1 MIRFILADRQEITS
15 FAIKH
20 LLESLGHHNIRHAAD
35 KAEVMEQL
43 REHEQSVVVIDY
55 TLFDISDASNLII
68 ISQRFPEAHW
78 VLFSDD
84 LTESFLREIVFQSH
98 SVSVVFKDAPLHEI
112 RDTLRYAAD
121 GRRYLSPR
129 VSEILLSHQGGEE
142 QQHSPLTATEKEIVA
157 AIAEGKTTRE
167 IADERF
173 LSTHTVNTHRKNIF
187 RKLGVN
193 TAIEAIR
200 VARRAGWISES
211 DYNI

>member
-1 MIRFILADRQEITS
+1 MIRFILADRQEITN
-15 FAIKH
+15 FAIKN
-20 LLESLGHHNIRHAAD
+20 LLESLGHHDIRHAAD

-43 REHEQSVVVIDY
+43 REHEQSVVVLDY
-55 TLFDISDASNLII
+55 TPFDISDASNLII
-68 ISQRFPEAHW
+68 ITQRFPEAHW
-78 VLFSDD
+78 VLFSED

-98 SVSVVFKDAPLHEI
+98 SVSIVFKDAPIYEI
-112 RDTLRYAAD
+112 RDTLRHAAE

-142 QQHSPLTATEKEIVA
+142 QQRSPLTATEKEIVR

-167 IADERF
+167 IAEERF

-200 VARRAGWISES
+200 VAHRAGWIQDS

>member
-1 MIRFILADRQEITS
+1 M
-15 FAIKH
+15 
-20 LLESLGHHNIRHAAD
+20 
-35 KAEVMEQL
+35 
-43 REHEQSVVVIDY
+43 
-55 TLFDISDASNLII
+55 
-68 ISQRFPEAHW
+68 
-78 VLFSDD
+78 LFSED

-98 SVSVVFKDAPLHEI
+98 SVSIVFKDAPIYEI
-112 RDTLRYAAD
+112 RDTLRHAAD

-142 QQHSPLTATEKEIVA
+142 QQRSPLTATEKEIVR

-167 IADERF
+167 IAEERF

-200 VARRAGWISES
+200 VAHRAGWIQDS

>member
-1 MIRFILADRQEITS
+1 
-15 FAIKH
+15 
-20 LLESLGHHNIRHAAD
+20 
-35 KAEVMEQL
+35 MEQL

-129 VSEILLSHQGGEE
+129 VSEILLSRQGGEE

-167 IADERF
+167 IADKRF

-193 TAIEAIR
+193 TAHEVTKYALR
-200 VARRAGWISES
+200 CGLVDSSEF
-211 DYNI
+211 YI

>member
-1 MIRFILADRQEITS
+1 
-15 FAIKH
+15 
-20 LLESLGHHNIRHAAD
+20 
-35 KAEVMEQL
+35 MEQL

-84 LTESFLREIVFQSH
+84 LTETFLREIVFQSH

-129 VSEILLSHQGGEE
+129 VSEILLSRQGGEE
-142 QQHSPLTATEKEIVA
+142 QQQSPLTATEKEIVA

>member
-1 MIRFILADRQEITS
+1 MIRFILADRQEITN
-15 FAIKH
+15 FAIKN
-20 LLESLGHHNIRHAAD
+20 LLESLGHHDIRHAAD

-43 REHEQSVVVIDY
+43 REHEQSVVVLDY

-68 ISQRFPEAHW
+68 ITQRFPEAHW
-78 VLFSDD
+78 VLFSED

-98 SVSVVFKDAPLHEI
+98 SVSIVFKDAPIYEI
-112 RDTLRYAAD
+112 RDTLRHATE

-142 QQHSPLTATEKEIVA
+142 QQRSPLTATEKEIVR

-167 IADERF
+167 IAEERF

-200 VARRAGWISES
+200 VAHRAGWIQDS

>member
-1 MIRFILADRQEITS
+1 MIRFILADRQEITN
-15 FAIKH
+15 FAIKN
-20 LLESLGHHNIRHAAD
+20 LLESLGHHDIRHAAD

-43 REHEQSVVVIDY
+43 REHEQSVVVLDY

-68 ISQRFPEAHW
+68 ITQRFPEAHW
-78 VLFSDD
+78 VLFSED

-98 SVSVVFKDAPLHEI
+98 SVSIVFKDAPIYEI

-129 VSEILLSHQGGEE
+129 VSEILLSRQGGEE
-142 QQHSPLTATEKEIVA
+142 QQRSPLTATEKEIVR

-167 IADERF
+167 IAEERF

-200 VARRAGWISES
+200 VAHRAGWIQDS

>member
-1 MIRFILADRQEITS
+1 
-15 FAIKH
+15 
-20 LLESLGHHNIRHAAD
+20 
-35 KAEVMEQL
+35 MEQL

-129 VSEILLSHQGGEE
+129 VSEILLSCQGGEE
-142 QQHSPLTATEKEIVA
+142 QQRSPLTATEKEIVA

>member
-1 MIRFILADRQEITS
+1 MIRFILADRQEITN
-15 FAIKH
+15 FAIKN
-20 LLESLGHHNIRHAAD
+20 LLESLGHHDIRHAAD

-43 REHEQSVVVIDY
+43 REHEQSVVVLDY

-68 ISQRFPEAHW
+68 ITQRFPEAHW
-78 VLFSDD
+78 VLFSED

-98 SVSVVFKDAPLHEI
+98 SVSIVFKDAPIYEI
-112 RDTLRYAAD
+112 RDTLRHAAE

-142 QQHSPLTATEKEIVA
+142 QQRSPLTATEKEIVR

-167 IADERF
+167 IAEERF

-200 VARRAGWISES
+200 VAHRAGWIQDS

>member
-1 MIRFILADRQEITS
+1 MIRFILADRQEITN
-15 FAIKH
+15 FAIKN
-20 LLESLGHHNIRHAAD
+20 LLESLGHHDIRHAAD

-43 REHEQSVVVIDY
+43 REHEQSVVVLDY

-68 ISQRFPEAHW
+68 ISQRFSEAHW
-78 VLFSDD
+78 VLFSED

-98 SVSVVFKDAPLHEI
+98 SVSIVFKDAPIYEI
-112 RDTLRYAAD
+112 RDTLRYAAE

-142 QQHSPLTATEKEIVA
+142 QQRSPLTATEKEIVR

-167 IADERF
+167 IAEERF

-200 VARRAGWISES
+200 VAHRAGWIQDS

>member
-1 MIRFILADRQEITS
+1 MIRFILADRQEITN
-15 FAIKH
+15 FAIKN
-20 LLESLGHHNIRHAAD
+20 LLESLGHHDIRHAAD

-43 REHEQSVVVIDY
+43 REHEQSVVVLDY

-78 VLFSDD
+78 VLFSED
-84 LTESFLREIVFQSH
+84 LTESVLREIVFQSH
-98 SVSVVFKDAPLHEI
+98 SVSIVFKDAPIYEI
-112 RDTLRYAAD
+112 RDTLRHATE

-142 QQHSPLTATEKEIVA
+142 QQRSPLTATEKEIVR

-167 IADERF
+167 IAEERF

-200 VARRAGWISES
+200 VAHRAGWIQDS

>member
-1 MIRFILADRQEITS
+1 MIRFILADRQEITN
-15 FAIKH
+15 FAIKN
-20 LLESLGHHNIRHAAD
+20 LLESLGHHDIRHAAD

-43 REHEQSVVVIDY
+43 REHEQSVVVLDY

-68 ISQRFPEAHW
+68 ISQRFQEAHW
-78 VLFSDD
+78 VLFSED

-98 SVSVVFKDAPLHEI
+98 SVSIVFKDAPIYEI
-112 RDTLRYAAD
+112 RDTLRYAAE

-129 VSEILLSHQGGEE
+129 VSEILLSRQGGEE
-142 QQHSPLTATEKEIVA
+142 QQRSPLTATEKEIVR

-167 IADERF
+167 IAEERF

-200 VARRAGWISES
+200 VAHRAGWIQDS

>member
-1 MIRFILADRQEITS
+1 MIRFILADRQEITN
-15 FAIKH
+15 FAIKN
-20 LLESLGHHNIRHAAD
+20 LLESLGHHDIRHAAD

-43 REHEQSVVVIDY
+43 REHEQSVVVLDY

-78 VLFSDD
+78 VLFSED

-98 SVSVVFKDAPLHEI
+98 SVSIVFKDAPIYEI
-112 RDTLRYAAD
+112 RDTLRHAAE

-142 QQHSPLTATEKEIVA
+142 QQRSPLTATEKEIVR

-167 IADERF
+167 IAEERF

-200 VARRAGWISES
+200 VAHRAGWIQDS

>member
-1 MIRFILADRQEITS
+1 MIRFILADRQEITN
-15 FAIKH
+15 FAIKN
-20 LLESLGHHNIRHAAD
+20 LLESLGHHDIRHAAD

-43 REHEQSVVVIDY
+43 REHEQSVVVLDY
-55 TLFDISDASNLII
+55 TPFDISDASNLII
-68 ISQRFPEAHW
+68 ITQRFPEAHW
-78 VLFSDD
+78 VLFSED

-98 SVSVVFKDAPLHEI
+98 SVSIVFKDAPIYEI
-112 RDTLRYAAD
+112 RDTLRHATE

-142 QQHSPLTATEKEIVA
+142 QQRSPLTATEKEIVR

-167 IADERF
+167 IAEERF

-200 VARRAGWISES
+200 VAHRAGWIQDS

>member
-1 MIRFILADRQEITS
+1 LIRFILADRQEITN
-15 FAIKH
+15 FAIKN
-20 LLESLGHHNIRHAAD
+20 LLESLGHHDIRHAAD

-43 REHEQSVVVIDY
+43 REHEQSVVVLDY

-98 SVSVVFKDAPLHEI
+98 SVSIVFKDAPIYEI
-112 RDTLRYAAD
+112 RDTLRHAAE

-142 QQHSPLTATEKEIVA
+142 QQRSPLTATEKEIVR

-167 IADERF
+167 IAEERF

-200 VARRAGWISES
+200 VAHRAGWIQDS

>member
-20 LLESLGHHNIRHAAD
+20 LLDSLGHHNIRHAAD

-43 REHEQSVVVIDY
+43 REQEQSVVVLDY
-55 TLFDISDASNLII
+55 TLFDISDAANLII

-78 VLFSDD
+78 VLFSED

-112 RDTLRYAAD
+112 RDTLRYAAE

-129 VSEILLSHQGGEE
+129 VSEILLSHQAIDDH
-142 QQHSPLTATEKEIVA
+142 QRSPLTSTEKEIVA

-167 IADERF
+167 IAEERY

-200 VARRAGWISES
+200 VARRAGLIEES
-211 DYNI
+211 DYHI

>member
-1 MIRFILADRQEITS
+1 MIRFILADRQEVTC

-35 KAEVMEQL
+35 KTEVMEQL
-43 REHEQSVVVIDY
+43 REHEQSVVVLDY

-78 VLFSDD
+78 VLFSED
-84 LTESFLREIVFQSH
+84 LTETFLREIVFQSH

-129 VSEILLSHQGGEE
+129 VSEILLSHHGGEE
-142 QQHSPLTATEKEIVA
+142 QQRSPLTATEKEIVG

-167 IADERF
+167 IAEERF

-200 VARRAGWISES
+200 VARRAGWIAES

>member
-1 MIRFILADRQEITS
+1 MIRFILADRQEITN
-15 FAIKH
+15 FAIKN
-20 LLESLGHHNIRHAAD
+20 LLESLGHHDIRHAAD

-43 REHEQSVVVIDY
+43 REHEQSVVVLDY

-68 ISQRFPEAHW
+68 ITQRFPEAHW
-78 VLFSDD
+78 VLFSED
-84 LTESFLREIVFQSH
+84 LTESFLREIVLQSH
-98 SVSVVFKDAPLHEI
+98 SVSIVFKDAPIYEI
-112 RDTLRYAAD
+112 RDTLRHATE

-142 QQHSPLTATEKEIVA
+142 QQRSPLTATEKEIVR

-167 IADERF
+167 IAEERF

-200 VARRAGWISES
+200 VAHRAGWIQDS

>member
-1 MIRFILADRQEITS
+1 MIRFIIADRQEITC
-15 FAIKH
+15 FAIQH
-20 LLESLGHHNIRHAAD
+20 LLDSLGHHDIRHAAD

-43 REHEQSVVVIDY
+43 REHEQSVVVLDY
-55 TLFDISDASNLII
+55 TLFDISDATNLII

-78 VLFSDD
+78 VLFSED

-98 SVSVVFKDAPLHEI
+98 SVSVVFKDAPLYEI
-112 RDTLRYAAD
+112 RDTLRYASE

-129 VSEILLSHQGGEE
+129 VSEILLSRQGIEE
-142 QQHSPLTATEKEIVA
+142 QQRSPLTATEKEIVR

-167 IADERF
+167 IAEERF

-200 VARRAGWISES
+200 VAHRAGWIQDS